1 MTALGLV
8 AGFALGAGC
17 AVELLFLMRKAA
29 AWTRKPA
36 RTEPES
42 GEAGTPDEDMAF
54 EKQLENMLNYD
65 GRPKKREQVNADE
78 D

>member
-17 AVELLFLMRKAA
+17 AVALLFLMRKAA
-29 AWTRKPA
+29 AWAKKPA
-36 RTEPES
+36 RTEQELY
-42 GEAGTPDEDMAF
+42 EAGAPGDGEAF